1 MGLVNNFSTPA
12 GWPTPLAVALLDN
25 CGNFVT
31 NGSVIATFT
40 NGDPVLP
47 FTLSNPAGGV
57 YSATWTPQRTGGQ
70 VTVNARTS
78 APGFPTITT
87 QLIGAVAPN
96 TAPILAP
103 NGTLNVYNPV
113 PAAALAPGTLV
124 QISGTALAA
133 SQMTAPAGQLPN
145 SLNGTQVLVG
155 TYNAPIQSVS
165 PGMITAQLPFELMP
179 SQQYDVVVSANGALT
194 TPVQIQL
201 AATDPGVAT
210 AMSGLLNATHLNGSA
225 VTTASPAAPGEYIVL
240 TAVGLGPTD
249 TPVADGAVGP
259 SSPLANALNQPTITL
274 NSEMVPVLFAG
285 LQPGM
290 VGVYQINIQV
300 PMDAVN
306 GNLALVLSQ
315 NGNPANSSVLPVS
328 NGNPM

>member
-1 MGLVNNFSTPA
+1 
-12 GWPTPLAVALLDN
+12 
-25 CGNFVT
+25 
-31 NGSVIATFT
+31 
-40 NGDPVLP
+40 
-47 FTLSNPAGGV
+47 
-57 YSATWTPQRTGGQ
+57 
-70 VTVNARTS
+70 
-78 APGFPTITT
+78 
-87 QLIGAVAPN
+87 
-96 TAPILAP
+96 
-103 NGTLNVYNPV
+103 V

-145 SLNGTQVLVG
+145 LLNGTQVLVG